1 MRAALGVLGRT
12 LRDTWD
18 AWIALAVLN
27 ILWLGMSITVVL
39 MPPATV
45 AMFEATHELA
55 GGRTMSVSEFLRA
68 VPRHF
73 LRAWAWAALN
83 LVVGV
88 VLAVNLA
95 FYARDELWA
104 VAVRALFAV
113 ATFIWAVAQLLVW
126 PYLFEQVD
134 PSVRRA
140 VRNSLLTVVAAP
152 GFSLVL
158 GVVAAVVVIV
168 SVTLILPVAVFS
180 IAFLGLL
187 GSHAVR
193 DRLVAFGKRPPP
205 AAAED
210 D

>member
-18 AWIALAVLN
+18 AWITLAVFN
-27 ILWLGMSITVVL
+27 ILWLGMSITVIL

-55 GGRTMSVSEFLRA
+55 GGRTVSVGEFLGA

-113 ATFIWAVAQLLVW
+113 ATFIWAVAQLLFW

-134 PSVRRA
+134 PSLRRA
-140 VRNSLLTVVAAP
+140 IRNSLLTVVAAP

-158 GVVAAVVVIV
+158 GIVAAVVVIV
-168 SVTLILPVAVFS
+168 SVTLILPVAVFT

-205 AAAED
+205 VVD
-210 D
+210 DDQ